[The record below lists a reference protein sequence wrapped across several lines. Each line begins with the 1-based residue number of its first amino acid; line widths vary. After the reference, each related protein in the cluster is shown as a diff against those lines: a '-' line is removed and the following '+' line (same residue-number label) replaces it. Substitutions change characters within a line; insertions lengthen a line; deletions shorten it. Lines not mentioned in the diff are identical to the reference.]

1 MAKKKKKKN
10 KQPAK
15 KRNRGTI
22 LDLNTHNMENTDT
35 NIGCK
40 ERVQNRLEIFTPNDI
55 KQLYEENKSIPNI
68 DKKKVEKLEIKN
80 KLLDNDLLSIILV
93 EKGKKKIGRIEVEYI
108 KKIYAIPFISN
119 DTKDIIDL
127 LIENEVETDSIAI
140 SNLHLRL
147 NKFAFIEIKNEDKIS
162 FVYKE
167 EYCLDIS
174 KDIDTINKYYLSL
187 KDCIKE
193 ENKKYDFSL
202 KISNRL
208 IVGLGSVSV
217 YETSITLHH
226 IYGIPY
232 IPSSAIKGMVRSYTI
247 LECFSEELENYSE
260 DKYQKFEEE
269 VLFAK
274 DEEGNYKH
282 QWFIDIFGSQEK
294 EGEIIFFDSF
304 SKDVKIQND
313 IMTPHYGDYYS
324 DKKNKVAPTDTQ
336 SPNPIPFLTVVGEF
350 RFFIASKKNS
360 IEKYK
365 IGDKSIKEWL
375 KEALTNHGIGAK
387 TAVGYGYFN

>member
-108 KKIYAIPFISN
+108 QKIYAIPFIPN

-127 LIENEVETDSIAI
+127 LIENEIETDSIAI

-162 FVYKE
+162 FTYKE

-174 KDIDTINKYYLSL
+174 QDVNTINKYYLSL
-187 KDCIKE
+187 KNYIKE

-232 IPSSAIKGMVRSYTI
+232 IPSSAIKGMLRSYMI
-247 LECFSEELENYSE
+247 LECFSEELEKYSE

-274 DEEGNYKH
+274 DEDGNYKH
-282 QWFIDIFGSQEK
+282 QWFIDIFGSQEQ

-304 SKDVKIQND
+304 SKDVKIQKD
-313 IMTPHYGDYYS
+313 IMTPHYGDYY
-324 DKKNKVAPTDTQ
+324 DKKKKVAPTDTQ

-350 RFFIASKKNS
+350 RFFIASKKES

-365 IGDKSIKEWL
+365 IRDKSIKEWL

-387 TAVGYGYFN
+387 TAVGYGYFR

>member
-1 MAKKKKKKN
+1 MFKGILRVKIKKNGSYDPQKTGIWIDGKKKHSISKEFNLFNDLNYKECSFELNNNNLIKIIVDGQEINREEKTRPKKKKQCSNKIYLVPNDTCLNITEKEQIDNLNLRINKFVKNSFDDEKN
-10 KQPAK
+10 KYQF
-15 KRNRGTI
+15 
-22 LDLNTHNMENTDT
+22 
-35 NIGCK
+35 
-40 ERVQNRLEIFTPNDI
+40 EINEINLSFDNHSSKIDS
-55 KQLYEENKSIPNI
+55 YFKS
-68 DKKKVEKLEIKN
+68 LT
-80 KLLDNDLLSIILV
+80 S
-93 EKGKKKIGRIEVEYI
+93 YM
-108 KKIYAIPFISN
+108 
-119 DTKDIIDL
+119 
-127 LIENEVETDSIAI
+127 
-140 SNLHLRL
+140 
-147 NKFAFIEIKNEDKIS
+147 
-162 FVYKE
+162 
-167 EYCLDIS
+167 
-174 KDIDTINKYYLSL
+174 
-187 KDCIKE
+187 E

-232 IPSSAIKGMVRSYTI
+232 IPSSAIKGVLRSYII

-274 DEEGNYKH
+274 DEDGNYKH
-282 QWFIDIFGSQEK
+282 KWFIDIFGSQEQ

-304 SKDVKIQND
+304 SQDVKIQND
-313 IMTPHYGDYYS
+313 IMTPHYGDYYK

-350 RFFIASKKNS
+350 RFIIATKKNS

-365 IGDKSIKEWL
+365 IRDKSIKEWL

-387 TAVGYGYFN
+387 TAVGYGYFEATS

>member
-108 KKIYAIPFISN
+108 QKIYAIPFIPN

-127 LIENEVETDSIAI
+127 LIENEIETDSIAI

-162 FVYKE
+162 FTYKE

-174 KDIDTINKYYLSL
+174 QDVNTINKYYLSL
-187 KDCIKE
+187 KNYIKE

-217 YETSITLHH
+217 YKTSITLHH

-232 IPSSAIKGMVRSYTI
+232 IPSSAIKGMLRSYMI
-247 LECFSEELENYSE
+247 LECFSEELEKYSE

-274 DEEGNYKH
+274 DEDGNYKH
-282 QWFIDIFGSQEK
+282 QWFIDIFGSQEQ

-304 SKDVKIQND
+304 SKDVKIQKD
-313 IMTPHYGDYYS
+313 IMTPHYGDYY
-324 DKKNKVAPTDTQ
+324 DKKKKVAPTDTQ

-350 RFFIASKKNS
+350 RFFIASKKES

-387 TAVGYGYFN
+387 TAVGYGYFR